1 MDILLETVKKFALN
15 FLLFKTSNREE
26 RKAQGTAG
34 MTSSGHGKNPTGK
47 YDVLQK
53 FSSHVPLL
61 WPFQVGHL
69 KC

>member
-34 MTSSGHGKNPTGK
+34 MTSSGHGKTPQENMMFFK
-47 YDVLQK
+47 NLALM
-53 FSSHVPLL
+53 F
-61 WPFQVGHL
+61 PFCGL
-69 KC
+69 FKLAI